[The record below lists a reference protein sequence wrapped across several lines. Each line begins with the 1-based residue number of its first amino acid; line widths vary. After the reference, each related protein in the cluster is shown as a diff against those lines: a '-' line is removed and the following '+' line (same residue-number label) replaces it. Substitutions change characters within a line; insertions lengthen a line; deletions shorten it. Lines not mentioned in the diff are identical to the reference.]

1 MTSVSII
8 IPSYRQPQFL
18 SRAIESCL
26 EQDHTD
32 LEVIVID
39 DRSRDASLGL
49 ALSWSLRDDRVRVIE
64 LDENGGLGKARN
76 AGVAQ
81 ATGEYLCFLDSDD
94 YLLPRSISARLDA
107 IPAATERYGDAL
119 AGVYGDWQH
128 VAESVDHPA
137 VRAPRTTMPLVSAA
151 NYTGENV
158 FICSAPLVRR
168 QSVLDAGGFP
178 EGLAML
184 EDFGLWARMIAGGAV
199 FAPVHHVVAT
209 YRQRPNSMLRGDGV
223 VVMADHVAII
233 NDWVAGQD
241 VSLADGGAMT
251 AWLAGETPYSYGR
264 MSWNVPSVLGNFG
277 GAAGATSVLSERLE
291 VAETT
296 TGIADF
302 MASPTSTGLEN
313 ASAPL
318 VADASEPEVA
328 IVVHSLEHALE
339 AVAVVGELEATTS
352 VAVLAHDPLDWSI
365 LWPLAL
371 AGIVARPVDSLG
383 ATGVVMVDLAAD
395 DNEFANSSSLAA
407 VGAQRLWPNIGAR
420 RRQGLVYVPE
430 LLSGHPGI
438 DAWVST
444 ALHTLA
450 ELDLDPEIIADPGVR
465 AELGGWRSSV
475 FAIDDLLRS
484 SVLVCPAGDHI
495 ALVDQLVP
503 LAVFDPFMHGP
514 NGARTGG
521 ELATTV
527 RAAMVG
533 HSARRK

>member
-18 SRAIESCL
+18 GRAIESCL
-26 EQDHTD
+26 DQDHDD

-76 AGVAQ
+76 AGIAQ

-94 YLLPRSISARLDA
+94 YLLPGSISARLEA
-107 IPAATERYGDAL
+107 IPGATERYGDAL

-128 VAESVDHPA
+128 VAESVDYPA
-137 VRAPRTTMPLVSAA
+137 VRSPRAKMPVVSAA

-168 QSVLDAGGFP
+168 QRVLEAGGFP

-184 EDFGLWARMIAGGAV
+184 EDFGLWARMIAGGSV

-233 NDWVAGQD
+233 NDWVLSQD
-241 VSLADGGAMT
+241 VLLADGGAM
-251 AWLAGETPYSYGR
+251 AGWLAGETPYSYGR

-277 GAAGATSVLSERLE
+277 GAAGAASVLS
-291 VAETT
+291 TT
-296 TGIADF
+296 RHVREPDNTLPDF
-302 MASPTSTGLEN
+302 MDSPTSTGL
-313 ASAPL
+313 ADTTIPL
-318 VADASEPEVA
+318 SVDNSEPEVA

-339 AVAVVGELEATTS
+339 AVAVVGELQSTTN
-352 VAVLAHDPLDWSI
+352 VAVLAHDPADWAM

-371 AGIVARPVDSLG
+371 AGIVTRSATSLEVPG
-383 ATGVVMVDLAAD
+383 LVMVDLAAD

-407 VGAQRLWPNIGAR
+407 VGAQRLWPNIGPR
-420 RRQGLVYVPE
+420 RRRGLVYVPDI
-430 LLSGHPGI
+430 LSGHPGL

-450 ELDLDPEIIADPGVR
+450 EADLDPEIIADPQVR
-465 AELGGWRSSV
+465 NDLGGWRSSL
-475 FAIDDLLRS
+475 FAIDDLLGS
-484 SVLVCPAGDHI
+484 AVLVCPAGDHV

-503 LAVFDPFMHGP
+503 LAIFDPFLGGAG
-514 NGARTGG
+514 GARTGS
-521 ELATTV
+521 ELATVV
-527 RAAMVG
+527 RTAIVGQAAG
-533 HSARRK
+533 A